1 MIWYDI
7 HICAYMCGCIYVC
20 IIESFPIVKWG
31 PSLQNWGWEGRS
43 LFHSVSPSVCYV
55 VSKYHLKSFITVIQ
69 PGAGDETASGTNS
82 KLCPDSF
89 SFPLYWLYVRR
100 LRRISHPLVS
110 SALIPVHFRRLTW
123 NSQNNVTI
131 NVIQFFFPYLL
142 GVRRKAGRGKSR
154 AYLQVNLLVSRHHA
168 GCNGTIDNR
177 TCPSSTGNLQTSCR
191 KRPRHAA
198 AKTESVLGRSV

>member
-1 MIWYDI
+1 MKQQ
-7 HICAYMCGCIYVC
+7 VT
-20 IIESFPIVKWG
+20 P
-31 PSLQNWGWEGRS
+31 
-43 LFHSVSPSVCYV
+43 
-55 VSKYHLKSFITVIQ
+55 
-69 PGAGDETASGTNS
+69 TANS
-82 KLCPDSF
+82 ALTHF
-89 SFPLYWLYVRR
+89 SFPLYWLYIRR

-123 NSQNNVTI
+123 NSQNTVTI
-131 NVIQFFFPYLL
+131 NVIQFFLPYLL
-142 GVRRKAGRGKSR
+142 GVRRKAERGKSR

-198 AKTESVLGRSV
+198 AKTESVLGRRCVGNNFLVGEISTLAE